1 MADAQPWGAVG
12 ALLLLGGAIGPL
24 LDIPRI
30 VLGLVITRRPAAG
43 AGRAREDPSPRHG
56 TNATTPQRDASCRHP
71 HRRTRPEVRS
81 SSARVIRVGQPPP
94 RRAA

>member
-1 MADAQPWGAVG
+1 MAEAQPWGAVG
-12 ALLLLGGAIGPL
+12 ASSLLVSGAIGPL

-30 VLGLVITRRPAAG
+30 VITRCPAAG

-56 TNATTPQRDASCRHP
+56 TNATTPQRDASCRPP

-81 SSARVIRVGQPPP
+81 SSARVIRVGQPP
-94 RRAA
+94 AA